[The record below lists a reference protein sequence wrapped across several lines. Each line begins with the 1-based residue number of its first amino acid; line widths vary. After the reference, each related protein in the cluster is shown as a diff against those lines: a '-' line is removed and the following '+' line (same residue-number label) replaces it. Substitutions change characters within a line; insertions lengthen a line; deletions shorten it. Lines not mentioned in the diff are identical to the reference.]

1 MGKRS
6 RKGDAGVKNSSL
18 LSTPIAASHEFE
30 GLAGF
35 EEISSCTLLKLSKQG
50 KVKREVL
57 KDGKI
62 VKKKKNKDMPKDSEI
77 SCESN
82 TVTPTKKEKK
92 KKKKKKTGLANG
104 EITQSKTS
112 IVERKNAGLNEIV
125 SEENVKKVNGNT
137 QQEQEA
143 SISVVSNVNKK
154 RKRQQ
159 KKGLETSTNKKV
171 RYDSAVYQGN
181 NPGIKKRVNVS
192 AWDKYFVPPPVLK
205 ALSELGF
212 SEPTEIQKLVLPAAI
227 KGRMDVIGAAET
239 GSGKTLAFGIPII
252 HGILVDKKNE
262 AEHLQEDEEDS
273 GVENSDN
280 ELQENSMIEEKILE
294 NSENS
299 EERNDEA
306 QDLSVDEEDEA
317 AEEGSSGDNSDI
329 NDFQDDKLSE
339 INSEDKSFGCVRV
352 VDNVDFDFPEAKMA
366 FEKAKG
372 SQNKLRAL
380 IITPTR
386 ELAIQVK
393 SHLAAVLVH
402 TDIQIVVV
410 MGGVSLQKQE
420 RLLNRGPEIVIGTP
434 GRLWELIDQ
443 GNKHLIQVPDIRYL
457 AIDETDRMVERGHF
471 QELTQLLELINS
483 NESAKKARQTFVFS
497 ATLSI
502 VHTVP
507 KRLSMKTKTVKM
519 TSELKIDQLAKIIG
533 VKPDPKVVDLT
544 RKFGT
549 AESLTEARITCN
561 KEEKDLYLYY
571 FLKCYPGRTLVFCN
585 SIDCVRRLQNLFT
598 LLQCHPQS
606 LHASMQQKQRLKSLE
621 RFSSNP
627 HALLLATDVA
637 ARGLDIPSIQHVIHY
652 QVPRT
657 AETYIH
663 RSGRTARA
671 HQEGLSILLI
681 EPEELKK
688 YHQLCN
694 TLNRATDLPPFP
706 VDTSIMSQ
714 VKKRLNL
721 ARTIE
726 KMEYTLR
733 KAHAEEDWFR
743 RAAEEAELLVEEDD
757 HDDDI
762 EREKSM
768 KAARERRDLQNKRTI
783 LAKMLALPFIPLNFS
798 GKYPTHTGALVLPHN
813 HSIKNSDTDGK
824 DYSSSK
830 ALSVMKKESKEF
842 SKLVKSI
849 KLKPKVKRVNKKKFK
864 GFEKRKE
871 KLRKEKENFL
881 KESKMKN

>member
-1 MGKRS
+1 
-6 RKGDAGVKNSSL
+6 
-18 LSTPIAASHEFE
+18 
-30 GLAGF
+30 
-35 EEISSCTLLKLSKQG
+35 
-50 KVKREVL
+50 
-57 KDGKI
+57 
-62 VKKKKNKDMPKDSEI
+62 
-77 SCESN
+77 
-82 TVTPTKKEKK
+82 
-92 KKKKKKTGLANG
+92 
-104 EITQSKTS
+104 
-112 IVERKNAGLNEIV
+112 
-125 SEENVKKVNGNT
+125 
-137 QQEQEA
+137 
-143 SISVVSNVNKK
+143 
-154 RKRQQ
+154 
-159 KKGLETSTNKKV
+159 
-171 RYDSAVYQGN
+171 
-181 NPGIKKRVNVS
+181 
-192 AWDKYFVPPPVLK
+192 
-205 ALSELGF
+205 
-212 SEPTEIQKLVLPAAI
+212 
-227 KGRMDVIGAAET
+227 
-239 GSGKTLAFGIPII
+239 
-252 HGILVDKKNE
+252 
-262 AEHLQEDEEDS
+262 
-273 GVENSDN
+273 
-280 ELQENSMIEEKILE
+280 
-294 NSENS
+294 
-299 EERNDEA
+299 
-306 QDLSVDEEDEA
+306 
-317 AEEGSSGDNSDI
+317 
-329 NDFQDDKLSE
+329 
-339 INSEDKSFGCVRV
+339 
-352 VDNVDFDFPEAKMA
+352 
-366 FEKAKG
+366 
-372 SQNKLRAL
+372 
-380 IITPTR
+380 
-386 ELAIQVK
+386 
-393 SHLAAVLVH
+393 
-402 TDIQIVVV
+402 
-410 MGGVSLQKQE
+410 
-420 RLLNRGPEIVIGTP
+420 
-434 GRLWELIDQ
+434 
-443 GNKHLIQVPDIRYL
+443 
-457 AIDETDRMVERGHF
+457 
-471 QELTQLLELINS
+471 
-483 NESAKKARQTFVFS
+483 
-497 ATLSI
+497 
-502 VHTVP
+502 
-507 KRLSMKTKTVKM
+507 M

-598 LLQCHPQS
+598 LLQCHPQ
-606 LHASMQQKQRLKSLE
+606 
-621 RFSSNP
+621 
-627 HALLLATDVA
+627 
-637 ARGLDIPSIQHVIHY
+637 
-652 QVPRT
+652 
-657 AETYIH
+657 TYIH

-813 HSIKNSDTDGK
+813 HSIKSSDTDGK

-830 ALSVMKKESKEF
+830 ALSMMKKESKEF